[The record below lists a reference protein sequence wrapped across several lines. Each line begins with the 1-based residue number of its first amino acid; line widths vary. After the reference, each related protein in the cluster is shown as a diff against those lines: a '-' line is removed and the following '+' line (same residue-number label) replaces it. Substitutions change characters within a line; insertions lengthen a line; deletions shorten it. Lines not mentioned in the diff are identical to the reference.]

1 MPIFVSFGVGFT
13 LSSNFRSF
21 KFDKKT
27 GFGVPS
33 IHNGLID
40 LWTFQDYSTIKAK
53 FRSHGRYQASI
64 SNSTW
69 IDDPGFM
76 AAYRWMIWQMDQHGV
91 ERTNSIVLDP
101 NLITPIWAWAKWTD
115 DSLVDDELGIP
126 KLKPDRNN
134 QLFYGDEHDLIHL
147 RVPVERVL
155 MSDFD
160 LFHCVL
166 NAYEQVLWKSKSYN
180 SDIQIPLTPF
190 EEIWL
195 QTPVEIYS
203 PVDEIMLPDLIW
215 DNFIVPV
222 NDSKRIY
229 ETPFIQAVLW
239 ELLPEDV
246 VEVDEVK

>member
-1 MPIFVSFGVGFT
+1 MFEAS
-13 LSSNFRSF
+13 
-21 KFDKKT
+21 KKVE
-27 GFGVPS
+27 FEIPS

-91 ERTNSIVLDP
+91 ERPNSIVLDQ

-115 DSLVDDELGIP
+115 DSSDGSRESGIP

-134 QLFYGDEHDLIHL
+134 QLFYGNKHDLIHL

-166 NAYEQVLWKSKSYN
+166 NAYEQVLWKSKSYD
-180 SDIQIPLTPF
+180 SDIQITLTPF
-190 EEIWL
+190 EEIWP

-215 DNFIVPV
+215 DDFVIQMNETKKI
-222 NDSKRIY
+222 N

>member
-1 MPIFVSFGVGFT
+1 MFEAS
-13 LSSNFRSF
+13 
-21 KFDKKT
+21 KKVE
-27 GFGVPS
+27 FEIPS
-33 IHNGLID
+33 IHEGLID
-40 LWTFQDYSTIKAK
+40 LWTFQDYNTIA
-53 FRSHGRYQASI
+53 RSFEAHGKYQASI
-64 SNSTW
+64 SGSSW

-76 AAYRWMIWQMDQHGV
+76 AAYRWMIWQMNQHGI
-91 ERTNSIVLDP
+91 ERPNSIVLTDP

-115 DSLVDDELGIP
+115 DSSDGSRV
-126 KLKPDRNN
+126 KPDRNN
-134 QLFYGDEHDLIHL
+134 QLFYGDKHDLIHL

-166 NAYEQVLWKSKSYN
+166 NAYEQVLWQSKSHD
-180 SDIQIPLTPF
+180 SDVQVPLIPF
-190 EEIWL
+190 EEIWS

-203 PVDEIMLPDLIW
+203 KTDEIMLPDLIW
-215 DNFIVPV
+215 DDFVIQMNETKKI
-222 NDSKRIY
+222 N

>member
-1 MPIFVSFGVGFT
+1 M
-13 LSSNFRSF
+13 SSNFRSF

-64 SNSTW
+64 SNSPW

-76 AAYRWMIWQMDQHGV
+76 AAYRWMIWQMDQH
-91 ERTNSIVLDP
+91 EIKRSESIVLEDP
-101 NLITPIWAWAKWTD
+101 DLITPIWAWAKWTD
-115 DSLVDDELGIP
+115 DSSVDEESGIP
-126 KLKPDRNN
+126 KVKPDRNN
-134 QLFYGDEHDLIHL
+134 QLFYGDEHDLVHL

-166 NAYEQVLWKSKSYN
+166 NAYEQVLWKSKSYD

-215 DNFIVPV
+215 DDFIVSV
-222 NDSKRIY
+222 NDSKSLD

>member
-1 MPIFVSFGVGFT
+1 MEFEI
-13 LSSNFRSF
+13 
-21 KFDKKT
+21 
-27 GFGVPS
+27 PS
-33 IHNGLID
+33 IHEGLID

-91 ERTNSIVLDP
+91 ERPNSIVLDP
-101 NLITPIWAWAKWTD
+101 NLITPIWAWVKWTD
-115 DSLVDDELGIP
+115 DSSDGSRESGIP

-134 QLFYGDEHDLIHL
+134 QLFQLFYGDEHDLVHL

-160 LFHCVL
+160 LFHCIL
-166 NAYEQVLWKSKSYN
+166 NAYEQVLWQSKSHD
-180 SDIQIPLTPF
+180 SDIQIPLIPF
-190 EEIWL
+190 QEIWS
-195 QTPVEIYS
+195 QTPVEVYS
-203 PVDEIMLPDLIW
+203 QTDEIMLPDLIW

-222 NDSKRIY
+222 NESKSFD

>member
-1 MPIFVSFGVGFT
+1 M
-13 LSSNFRSF
+13 SSNFKSF
-21 KFDKKT
+21 KFNKT
-27 GFGVPS
+27 GSGAPS
-33 IHNGLID
+33 IHNSLID

-53 FRSHGRYQASI
+53 FRSYGRYQASI

-69 IDDPGFM
+69 IDDLGFM
-76 AAYRWMIWQMDQHGV
+76 AAYRWMIWQMDQH
-91 ERTNSIVLDP
+91 EIKRSESIILEDP

-115 DSLVDDELGIP
+115 DSSDGSRV
-126 KLKPDRNN
+126 KPDRNN
-134 QLFYGDEHDLIHL
+134 QLFYGDKHDLIHL

-166 NAYEQVLWKSKSYN
+166 NAYEQVLWQSKSHD
-180 SDIQIPLTPF
+180 SDVQVPLIPF
-190 EEIWL
+190 EEIWS

-203 PVDEIMLPDLIW
+203 KTDEIMLPDLIW
-215 DNFIVPV
+215 DDFVIQMNETKKI
-222 NDSKRIY
+222 N

-246 VEVDEVK
+246 IEVDEVK

>member
-1 MPIFVSFGVGFT
+1 M
-13 LSSNFRSF
+13 SSNFKSF
-21 KFDKKT
+21 KFDKT
-27 GFGVPS
+27 GSGAPS
-33 IHNGLID
+33 IHNSLID

-64 SNSTW
+64 SDSTW

-76 AAYRWMIWQMDQHGV
+76 AAYRWMIWQMDQH
-91 ERTNSIVLDP
+91 EIKRSESIVLEDP
-101 NLITPIWAWAKWTD
+101 DLITPIWAWAKWTD

-166 NAYEQVLWKSKSYN
+166 NAYEQALWKPKSYD
-180 SDIQIPLTPF
+180 SDIQIPLIPF
-190 EEIWL
+190 QEIWS
-195 QTPVEIYS
+195 QTPMEVYS
-203 PVDEIMLPDLIW
+203 QTDEIMLPDLIW
-215 DNFIVPV
+215 DDFIVSV
-222 NDSKRIY
+222 NDSKSLD

>member
-1 MPIFVSFGVGFT
+1 MVLFEAS
-13 LSSNFRSF
+13 
-21 KFDKKT
+21 KKVE
-27 GFGVPS
+27 FEIPS
-33 IHNGLID
+33 IYDGLID

-53 FRSHGRYQASI
+53 FRSYGRYQASI
-64 SNSTW
+64 SGSSW

-91 ERTNSIVLDP
+91 KRPESITLEDP

-115 DSLVDDELGIP
+115 DSSDGSRESGIP

-134 QLFYGDEHDLIHL
+134 NQLFYGDKYDLIHL
-147 RVPVERVL
+147 RIPVKRVL

-160 LFHCVL
+160 LFHCIL
-166 NAYEQVLWKSKSYN
+166 NAYEQVLWQSKSHD
-180 SDIQIPLTPF
+180 SDVQVPLIPF
-190 EEIWL
+190 EEIWS

-215 DNFIVPV
+215 DDFVIQMNETRKI
-222 NDSKRIY
+222 N

>member
-1 MPIFVSFGVGFT
+1 MFEAS
-13 LSSNFRSF
+13 
-21 KFDKKT
+21 KKVE
-27 GFGVPS
+27 FEIPS
-33 IHNGLID
+33 IYDGLID

-53 FRSHGRYQASI
+53 FRSYGRYQASI
-64 SNSTW
+64 SDSPW

-76 AAYRWMIWQMDQHGV
+76 AAYRWMIWQMDQHGI
-91 ERTNSIVLDP
+91 ERPNSIVLTDP

-115 DSLVDDELGIP
+115 DSSDGSRV
-126 KLKPDRNN
+126 KPDRNN
-134 QLFYGDEHDLIHL
+134 QLFYGDKYDLIHL
-147 RVPVERVL
+147 RVPVKRVL

-166 NAYEQVLWKSKSYN
+166 NAYEQVLWQSKSHD
-180 SDIQIPLTPF
+180 SDVQVPLIPF
-190 EEIWL
+190 QEIWS

-203 PVDEIMLPDLIW
+203 KTDEIMLPDLIW
-215 DNFIVPV
+215 DDFVIQMNETKKI
-222 NDSKRIY
+222 N

>member
-1 MPIFVSFGVGFT
+1 MFEAS
-13 LSSNFRSF
+13 
-21 KFDKKT
+21 KKVE
-27 GFGVPS
+27 FEIPS
-33 IHNGLID
+33 VHDGLID
-40 LWTFQDYSTIKAK
+40 LWTFQDYSAIKQSFGA
-53 FRSHGRYQASI
+53 HGKYQALI
-64 SNSTW
+64 SDSPW

-91 ERTNSIVLDP
+91 ERPNSIVLIDP

-115 DSLVDDELGIP
+115 DSSVDEESGIP
-126 KLKPDRNN
+126 KVKPDRNN
-134 QLFYGDEHDLIHL
+134 QLFYGDEYDLVHL

-166 NAYEQVLWKSKSYN
+166 NAYEQALWKPKSYD

-215 DNFIVPV
+215 DDFIVSV
-222 NDSKRIY
+222 NDSKSLD

-246 VEVDEVK
+246 IEVDEVK

>member
-1 MPIFVSFGVGFT
+1 MFLKLV
-13 LSSNFRSF
+13 
-21 KFDKKT
+21 KKSQRT
-27 GFGVPS
+27 ESVIPS
-33 IHNGLID
+33 VHDGLID
-40 LWTFQDYSTIKAK
+40 LWTFQDYSAIKQSFGA
-53 FRSHGRYQASI
+53 HGRYQALI
-64 SNSTW
+64 SDSPW

-76 AAYRWMIWQMDQHGV
+76 AAYRWMIWQMNQHV
-91 ERTNSIVLDP
+91 IERPESITLEDP

-115 DSLVDDELGIP
+115 DSSDGSRESGIP

-134 QLFYGDEHDLIHL
+134 NQLFYGDKYDLIHL
-147 RVPVERVL
+147 RIPVKRVL

-160 LFHCVL
+160 LFHCIL
-166 NAYEQVLWKSKSYN
+166 NAYEQVLWQSKSHD
-180 SDIQIPLTPF
+180 SDVQVPLIPF
-190 EEIWL
+190 EEIWS

-215 DNFIVPV
+215 DDFVIQMNETKKI
-222 NDSKRIY
+222 N

>member
-1 MPIFVSFGVGFT
+1 MF
-13 LSSNFRSF
+13 L
-21 KFDKKT
+21 KLAKKSQRMESEIP
-27 GFGVPS
+27 F
-33 IHNGLID
+33 IHNGVID
-40 LWTFQDYSTIKAK
+40 LWTFQDYNVIARGFEAYGK
-53 FRSHGRYQASI
+53 YQALI
-64 SNSTW
+64 SDSPW

-76 AAYRWMIWQMDQHGV
+76 AAYRWMIWQMDQH
-91 ERTNSIVLDP
+91 EIKRSESIVLEDP
-101 NLITPIWAWAKWTD
+101 NLITPIWAWTKWTD

-134 QLFYGDEHDLIHL
+134 QLFYGNEHDLVHL

-166 NAYEQVLWKSKSYN
+166 NAYEQVLWKSESNDSYV
-180 SDIQIPLTPF
+180 QVPLIPF
-190 EEIWL
+190 EEIWS

-215 DNFIVPV
+215 DDFIVPV
-222 NDSKRIY
+222 NNSKRID

-239 ELLPEDV
+239 ELLPKDV

>member
-1 MPIFVSFGVGFT
+1 MFLKLAKNQRMESEIPF
-13 LSSNFRSF
+13 
-21 KFDKKT
+21 
-27 GFGVPS
+27 
-33 IHNGLID
+33 IHNGVID
-40 LWTFQDYSTIKAK
+40 LWTFQDYNAIA
-53 FRSHGRYQASI
+53 RSLEDHGKYQASI
-64 SNSTW
+64 SDSKW

-76 AAYRWMIWQMDQHGV
+76 AAYRWMIWQIDQHGV
-91 ERTNSIVLDP
+91 KRPESITVEDP

-115 DSLVDDELGIP
+115 DSSDGSRESGIP

-134 QLFYGDEHDLIHL
+134 QLFYGDEHDLVHL

-160 LFHCVL
+160 LFHCIL
-166 NAYEQVLWKSKSYN
+166 NAYEQVLWQSKSYN
-180 SDIQIPLTPF
+180 FDIQIPLIPF

-203 PVDEIMLPDLIW
+203 KTDEIMLPDLIW
-215 DNFIVPV
+215 DDFVIQMNETKKI
-222 NDSKRIY
+222 N